1 MNHLTYV
8 PYSEDDIDYVNTEMH
23 SSCAPPNYKDLLKY
37 QQLAHVGVEP
47 INISS
52 FFKQNVRTIDSETAA
67 TVELIYNMKE
77 DKAKLPD
84 YSIYSDPSLYNELK
98 SLKNKVLKSLF
109 IIRNICY
116 LCNPFYKIKSIPH
129 FRTDNIITIAALD
142 NICKL
147 FEIPRKDP
155 STLKY
160 IDLYSRGSFSEYL
173 VWKAGRNNLKVNGHL
188 YNIKDNSIY
197 EGIFVPPANDN
208 VNVSDYSCE
217 KESNLKNENIREF
230 INSVTEKVDLV
241 CSGYMV
247 NNDDE
252 DLLQDNIEEEYYQ
265 KLLTQVIIV
274 LATLNHGGSM
284 VIKIYDLYQAFTI
297 EILYILANHFE
308 NISIVNS
315 ISSTINHCKRYI
327 YCQNFKG
334 ATQETIEYL
343 FNVNQSMNGITNNGS
358 ISWHQLLKEE
368 KTIVTHIIENEID
381 ENFVDDIQ
389 SLNMKYLILQNDYYK
404 NLLNMMFEH
413 TKYSLDTSDVIR
425 ECQRQWNL

>member
-23 SSCAPPNYKDLLKY
+23 SSYAPPNYKDLLKY

-284 VIKIYDLYQAFTI
+284 VIKIYDLYQPFTI